1 MSFIGGKKHSVKHV
15 KKASRRKTRNNKVL
29 KSWIGF
35 VKKVQKDENIKSY
48 KNAMMRAKARKSE
61 WNKAMKGG
69 VGTPVD
75 EKIDYDQGSSSLD
88 DKIDYDQ
95 GSSSLD
101 DKIDYD
107 QGSSSLEDSTL
118 LPSPAP
124 SKRGVPRYDAIVEE
138 DSILLPSPAPSK
150 RGVPR
155 YDAIVEEDDQEKRIG
170 GRKTKRANRR
180 RSSRKHRASRRR

>member
-69 VGTPVD
+69 VG
-75 EKIDYDQGSSSLD
+75 EMI
-88 DKIDYDQ
+88 
-95 GSSSLD
+95 
-101 DKIDYD
+101 
-107 QGSSSLEDSTL
+107 
-118 LPSPAP
+118 PAP
-124 SKRGVPRYDAIVEE
+124 TPIVEE
-138 DSILLPSPAPSK
+138 TPVS
-150 RGVPR
+150 
-155 YDAIVEEDDQEKRIG
+155 EEMNGESSTPIEESSTPLDGNYPPVNQPVNPPVNQALDTNLMGG

-180 RSSRKHRASRRR
+180 RSSRKNRASRRR

>member
-95 GSSSLD
+95 GSSSL
-101 DKIDYD
+101 
-107 QGSSSLEDSTL
+107 EDST
-118 LPSPAP
+118 
-124 SKRGVPRYDAIVEE
+124 
-138 DSILLPSPAPSK
+138 LLPSPAPSK